1 MKILRTAS
9 LGSNFIGSYKKEEC
23 IYTRYEVLFYL
34 WCIKLAWKN
43 SKLQRYMSLF
53 PINLSKRTASI
64 RKFFLTKYLS
74 VSLS

>member
-34 WCIKLAWKN
+34 WCIKLAWKIVN
-43 SKLQRYMSLF
+43 CKDICHCFQLILAKELPQ
-53 PINLSKRTASI
+53 
-64 RKFFLTKYLS
+64 
-74 VSLS
+74 